1 MLLTGPA
8 TRCSRLPPPFPAQPS
23 SSPPIALSTLS
34 PLAPLLAS
42 VVGPWADFNSADG
55 LRGGAGGVCEAG
67 DAAGARS
74 VPGCSA
80 RRAHVVRNAS
90 SLVCDVATNMAV
102 SDVSAAGFF

>member
-1 MLLTGPA
+1 M
-8 TRCSRLPPPFPAQPS
+8 
-23 SSPPIALSTLS
+23 
-34 PLAPLLAS
+34 PLGQTNETSDFYDTAFLRFS
-42 VVGPWADFNSADG
+42 IIWAKPK
-55 LRGGAGGVCEAG
+55 AGGVCEAG

-102 SDVSAAGFF
+102 SDVSAAGFFERTTSMFTPWGALWAAALPR